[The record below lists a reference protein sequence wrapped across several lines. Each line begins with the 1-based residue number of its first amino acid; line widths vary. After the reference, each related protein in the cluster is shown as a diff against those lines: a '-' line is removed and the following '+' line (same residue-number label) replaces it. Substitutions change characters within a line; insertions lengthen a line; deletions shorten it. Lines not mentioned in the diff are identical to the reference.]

1 LVLECKRHRPRT
13 PGGGVESL
21 IDAFGKKGF
30 WKISEHT
37 SPQDCTEGSHQ
48 SAARLT
54 LERWT
59 KPLCFGDYIRRM
71 PADSTPSTQLLQLL
85 PDAVVQTDALWVIT
99 YLNPAWYK
107 LTGHSVDE
115 ALGRSLLD
123 FAHPDDAGTLRSG
136 MPVFRLR
143 FADSDYRWVRLQLHP
158 ETDAAHRVI
167 SRQGVLIEL
176 TEITEQVLVEVRQR
190 FLRLLETIDGVVW
203 EAEFG
208 VGNTFLSPQV
218 ERLFGFTVEEWRS
231 DPGFWRARV
240 HADDLPAALAIDD
253 AAYNATHSYA
263 YEMNYRLI
271 AKSGKVVWVRDL
283 CRVVVETGRP
293 NRMIG
298 LMIDV
303 TQQKNTELELLQSD
317 NRYSL
322 ATRGSNDGIWD
333 WDLKTDI
340 LHVSARFRE
349 IVGLADTGNLHDD
362 GWRFLEQLIDPDDRE
377 RVQAAYRRHLSGN
390 SPNFSVD
397 FRAYHAARRLVWVN
411 WRGVAQFE
419 DGIAVRVAGSL
430 SDLAERGSSYD
441 SLTNLPGR
449 PLFRDRLGHAIT
461 LYQYNATKGD
471 GTLAQGVTTM
481 FAVLLLDLDRFKA
494 VNDTFGHHVGDQ
506 LLQQV
511 ARRLESCVR
520 AVDLVARM
528 SGDEFN
534 VLLESIDQADAT
546 DRARQIATAL
556 ATPFLIDTHIV
567 SCGASIGLVS
577 SQAGLMTID
586 DYLRAADAA
595 MYQAKSHSLGV
606 CVFSENGGET
616 TGV

>member
-1 LVLECKRHRPRT
+1 M
-13 PGGGVESL
+13 
-21 IDAFGKKGF
+21 
-30 WKISEHT
+30 
-37 SPQDCTEGSHQ
+37 HQ
-48 SAARLT
+48 SSGLT
-54 LERWT
+54 LTRWT
-59 KPLCFGDYIRRM
+59 NRLCFGDYIRRM

-107 LTGHSVDE
+107 LTGHSVDH

-143 FADSDYRWVRLQLHP
+143 FSDSDYRWVRLQLHP
-158 ETDAAHRVI
+158 ESDAANRVI

-176 TEITEQVLVEVRQR
+176 TEVTEQVLVEVRQR

-240 HADDLPAALAIDD
+240 HPDDLVEALAIDD

-283 CRVVVETGRP
+283 CRVVVEAGRP

-322 ATRGSNDGIWD
+322 ATRGSNDGIWY
-333 WDLKTDI
+333 WDLKTDV
-340 LHVSARFRE
+340 LHVSERFRE
-349 IVGLADTGNLHDD
+349 IVGLADTGNLHAG

-377 RVQAAYRRHLSGN
+377 RVQAAYRSHLSGN

-419 DGIAVRVAGSL
+419 DGIGVRMAGSL
-430 SDLAERGSSYD
+430 SDLAERGSTYD

-449 PLFRDRLGHAIT
+449 PLFRDRLEHAIA
-461 LYQYNATKGD
+461 LHQNNAATGD
-471 GTLAQGVTTM
+471 GTSAPSVATM

-494 VNDTFGHHVGDQ
+494 VNDTYGHHVGDQ

-546 DRARQIATAL
+546 DRARQIAAAL
-556 ATPFLIDTHIV
+556 AKPFLIDTHIV

-606 CVFSENGGET
+606 CVFSENGGGR
-616 TGV
+616 TGD